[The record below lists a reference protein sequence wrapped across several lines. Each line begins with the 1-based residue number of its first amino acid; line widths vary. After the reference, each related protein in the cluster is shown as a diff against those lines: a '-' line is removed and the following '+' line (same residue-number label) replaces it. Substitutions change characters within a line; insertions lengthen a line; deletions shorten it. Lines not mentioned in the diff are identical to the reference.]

1 MKKIISVF
9 LTLLLLVS
17 SVVFSQ
23 AMPGKKESDEP
34 IVIKLVNSDFCSGR
48 VYLTDSDTFSTPNYL
63 GRISPGYITKLR
75 VRAPHPSRTYALVV
89 TSGGRVTHS
98 VILESTLE
106 PGDKIEWDLA
116 YNLFS
121 WEPMKSDKAKSDK

>member
-1 MKKIISVF
+1 MKKNISVF
-9 LTLLLLVS
+9 LTLLLLVG

-23 AMPGKKESDEP
+23 AMPKKKESDEP

-48 VYLTDSDTFSTPNYL
+48 VYLTDTFSTPYYL

-75 VRAPHPSRTYALVV
+75 IRAPHPSRTYALVV

-98 VILESTLE
+98 VILESLLE

-121 WEPMKSDKAKSDK
+121 WEPMKSDKPKSDK